1 MQPREGFYRPQ
12 LACRPRLVALIRVHQ
27 HVRQPVDGNPVVC
40 LGTLPCNSLQLMYP
54 RGDLGVMQQLVR
66 FFLLGRQRAAL
77 RIAGHGKSLPRIAEF
92 NVCVGKGFLP
102 FCKRRHCR
110 FGAQLID
117 RYNLK

>member
-1 MQPREGFYRPQ
+1 MQLRQGFDCPQ
-12 LACRPRLVALIRVHQ
+12 LTRWPRLVALIRVHQ
-27 HVRQPVDGNPVVC
+27 HVRQPVDSNPVVC

-77 RIAGHGKSLPRIAEF
+77 RLAGHGKSLPRIAEF

-102 FCKRRHCR
+102 FSQLHHWR
-110 FGAQLID
+110 FGAQLLD
-117 RYNLK
+117 RYN